1 MRFMVSRASYHRSS
15 PVGVAALKRASGYA
29 FSTLHKYL
37 FAIHATVQL
46 RASLSVSAGNTDY
59 ALRSVDRLYLVRKSI

>member
-1 MRFMVSRASYHRSS
+1 MIRSTSSVKFVVSIACYHQSR

-37 FAIHATVQL
+37 FAIHAILKSRLVLDAAAQ
-46 RASLSVSAGNTDY
+46 NTDY
-59 ALRSVDRLYLVRKSI
+59 ASRSVDR